1 MDIISF
7 RRLKLFRSSEIQPR
21 KPQPGPPD
29 EEGRTSVPGKIV
41 RRAFLILLI
50 FVAVLSFLISY
61 FPSTTLTVPEIGDIA
76 DADIVAPSDLTI
88 EDLETTAKRRIAA
101 EEAVLPV
108 YRFDPNVVPN
118 TESKI
123 RQFFS
128 LGREWLESGAGRRTA
143 EMQKEILDKFGIDIS
158 DQQITALVRAKFPEG
173 IEESL
178 IGIVGKVSVQG
189 VILSKNLFLQG
200 ELERGFTLL
209 ASDGAEKSARV
220 SDIQDVKEAR
230 QRIEAEAANLELSSR
245 NKSIL
250 SGLAGVFLAP
260 NITFNKLETEARKQR
275 ARTGVETV
283 FYTIK
288 KGKVV
293 VRKGDEVTVDAVK
306 QIQLINLQMIRR
318 SSWFSNFAGTF
329 LLFALLFITLWYY
342 LKSILKTEAVSAL
355 TTFIM
360 MGTTLT
366 LSLVVYRLSI
376 FLAGGFS
383 AYAAVPPFGTT
394 ETYQYAFPFQMG
406 TLLFAFLTSEHIA
419 LICAILNSLMAG
431 YILGPD
437 YYPMIFSLIGGIAAI
452 YGIKVYRRQRR
463 TATLRAG
470 LFFVAPVNM
479 IVVITFHLIRERLG
493 GLGPLTAE
501 VLMGILGGLL
511 SAGLAFILL
520 PVFENV
526 FRFVTSTRLL
536 ELTNSDLPVFR
547 QMAIE
552 APGSYHHSLVVATL
566 AEKAA
571 EELKLNAMLAK
582 AGALYHDIGKIKMPE
597 YFIENRN
604 RESDVHKDL
613 TPSLS
618 TLVIINHVKEAV
630 EMARKL
636 KLPPQIRDIVE
647 QHHGNSLVRYFY
659 QKAKEKYDPELY
671 KIGEEEYRYPGPR
684 PKTKEAG
691 LVMLADSVEAASR
704 SLKVASKDSLKR
716 LIMDIFNNYLQD
728 GQLDDCDFSI
738 RELRSAAASFFSI
751 LYAVYH
757 PRVEYPGFD
766 FEMKKDK
773 KAPPARK
780 DNDRNHQQT
789 TQTPPPPDK
798 DQESG

>member
-7 RRLKLFRSSEIQPR
+7 RKLKLFRSSEIQPR

-76 DADIVAPSDLTI
+76 DTDIVAPSDLTI

-209 ASDGAEKSARV
+209 TSDGAEKSARV

-230 QRIEAEAANLELSSR
+230 QRIEAEAANLEISAR
-245 NKSIL
+245 NKSLL

-306 QIQLINLQMIRR
+306 QIQLINLQMSRR
-318 SSWFSNFAGTF
+318 SSWFANFAGTF

-383 AYAAVPPFGTT
+383 AYAAIPPFGAT

-419 LICAILNSLMAG
+419 LIYAILNSLMAG
-431 YILGPD
+431 YILGPN

-526 FRFVTSTRLL
+526 FRFVTSTRPPGAH
-536 ELTNSDLPVFR
+536 ELGPSDLPADGHRGPGLLPPLARRGHAGRESRRGTQAQRHAGQGGRPLPRHRQDQDARVLHREQEPRIRRPQGPHPLPEHAGHHQPRQGGGGDGPEAQASPADPGHRRTASRKLAGPVFLPEGQGKIR
-547 QMAIE
+547 PRALQDRRRGIPL
-552 APGSYHHSLVVATL
+552 PGP
-566 AEKAA
+566 AA
-571 EELKLNAMLAK
+571 EDQGSRPGHAGGLRGSGLAK
-582 AGALYHDIGKIKMPE
+582 PQGRLQGQPE
-597 YFIENRN
+597 EAHHGHLQQLSPGRPARRLRFL
-604 RESDVHKDL
+604 DPG
-613 TPSLS
+613 TPVRGGVLF
-618 TLVIINHVKEAV
+618 LHPL
-630 EMARKL
+630 RR
-636 KLPPQIRDIVE
+636 LPPPGRVS
-647 QHHGNSLVRYFY
+647 GVRLRN
-659 QKAKEKYDPELY
+659 EK
-671 KIGEEEYRYPGPR
+671 R
-684 PKTKEAG
+684 
-691 LVMLADSVEAASR
+691 
-704 SLKVASKDSLKR
+704 
-716 LIMDIFNNYLQD
+716 
-728 GQLDDCDFSI
+728 
-738 RELRSAAASFFSI
+738 
-751 LYAVYH
+751 
-757 PRVEYPGFD
+757 
-766 FEMKKDK
+766 
-773 KAPPARK
+773 
-780 DNDRNHQQT
+780 
-789 TQTPPPPDK
+789 
-798 DQESG
+798 QEGSSCQEG